1 MKTASQD
8 TLWFYI
14 GLAFVVFSLAALIRH
29 ARNEPVSDAAPSA
42 TTLEAPSLL
51 PPDPF
56 GTGIFTT
63 TTGAAP

>member
-8 TLWFYI
+8 ALWFYV
-14 GLAFVVFSLAALIRH
+14 GLAFVVFSLAALVRY
-29 ARNEPVSDAAPSA
+29 AQNEPETAHSA